1 MSSLDEEGREERWE
15 ALERNLEEEKSRREG
30 LEEKLAELQELLQA
44 KQASPPDDL
53 KTATDGLTL
62 PEVKGK
68 PSASEEQPVP
78 SHTPLE
84 EEGLPRLTSLYGSA
98 LQDSKNLQK
107 VSLERPEK
115 FSGTELEDNP
125 YALSYWYR
133 DVLCW
138 CQAYAYD
145 RPMEQLVLAINQT
158 LAGTAK
164 AMVQNLIM
172 RDANSLRSVDDLFA
186 YLKRTFQSHDP
197 GPEAWREFHTTR
209 MRRAENAIQF
219 LNRLV
224 QLSFVVNAS
233 YSPLCRTLT
242 EDDIAARLQHGLPSS
257 LQRALYKHLNHLI
270 EVDKV
275 PDMQPGSLAAVIFKL
290 ERDMHEQNGRETKDA
305 AGKWISRKPSS
316 RTAHGTQHAGPTPTG
331 GVAAALPA
339 QPPTLSKEMAAAKR
353 QRKRFDDLSDEQK
366 QSITKVQQQLGGKAL
381 GAKLTQEEQNLC
393 LAHSLCQRCRRYG
406 HDQSGCKM
414 ASVMGAPKN

>member
-1 MSSLDEEGREERWE
+1 MASQEVQ
-15 ALERNLEEEKSRREG
+15 AC
-30 LEEKLAELQELLQA
+30 LAQQ
-44 KQASPPDDL
+44 
-53 KTATDGLTL
+53 
-62 PEVKGK
+62 
-68 PSASEEQPVP
+68 
-78 SHTPLE
+78 PLE

-209 MRRAENAIQF
+209 MHRAENAIQF

-305 AGKWISRKPSS
+305 AG
-316 RTAHGTQHAGPTPTG
+316 
-331 GVAAALPA
+331 
-339 QPPTLSKEMAAAKR
+339 
-353 QRKRFDDLSDEQK
+353 
-366 QSITKVQQQLGGKAL
+366 
-381 GAKLTQEEQNLC
+381 
-393 LAHSLCQRCRRYG
+393 
-406 HDQSGCKM
+406 
-414 ASVMGAPKN
+414 